1 MDVDVSRVVSHTLS
15 MRRGFLSI
23 TDICVR
29 QLVHNI
35 YSPK

>member
-15 MRRGFLSI
+15 MRSGFLSI
-23 TDICVR
+23 RDICVK
-29 QLVHNI
+29 QLVQNI